1 MAKKPAG
8 KKPTSK
14 KPSGKEPTKPA
25 GSSTRKKATKEEPAS
40 ETTGR
45 KEAAS
50 KEAAASSRRKSATG
64 VRKRRR
70 AAKPKANSAATA
82 KPPAKDTR
90 FKPGQSGNPRGRP
103 RKDRSLLKHLE
114 TELDAEMQVTEGGK
128 TMRLSKREAIAKLM
142 VNKSLQGDHKMLAA
156 LLKYLPTPKS
166 GESQEQYSVR
176 LETVLSLLSRKG
188 ARVSEVDADPDGG
201 SDREDLDGAEG
212 GDEQ

>member
-1 MAKKPAG
+1 MARKQQEAKLTKQPARRA
-8 KKPTSK
+8 K
-14 KPSGKEPTKPA
+14 A
-25 GSSTRKKATKEEPAS
+25 KKATPVRKRKR
-40 ETTGR
+40 TT
-45 KEAAS
+45 KS
-50 KEAAASSRRKSATG
+50 KAASSAS
-64 VRKRRR
+64 
-70 AAKPKANSAATA
+70 A

-156 LLKYLPTPKS
+156 LLKYLPTPKT
-166 GESQEQYSVR
+166 GESQEQYAMR
-176 LETVLSLLSRKG
+176 IETVADLLSRKG
-188 ARVSEVDADPDGG
+188 AGVPRINADRDDGP
-201 SDREDLDGAEG
+201 DREDLDGAED